1 VVWAF
6 EAAVPVT
13 VMPYRTVLVS
23 PIVVI
28 VAEAI
33 TGGVTVAG
41 LTVQVGVSVVDCGS
55 AGVTWQL
62 RSTVPL
68 NPFTV
73 PTVTCADD
81 VPPGATAFSDSGP
94 ATSVKLC
101 ADAHE
106 GRARRTPSRH
116 KAEIPADLPLVTKLD
131 SDKRDRK
138 NRGFNKKGFK
148 KKNLNKKDF
157 ANKISTNKDFA
168 SKDFNASDFRDS
180 DGDDSDFDMSRFRF
194 N

>member
-1 VVWAF
+1 
-6 EAAVPVT
+6 
-13 VMPYRTVLVS
+13 MLYRTVLVS

-41 LTVQVGVSVVDCGS
+41 LTEQVGVSVVDCGS

-81 VPPGATAFSDSGP
+81 VPPGATAFSESGP
-94 ATSVKLC
+94 ADSVKLC
-101 ADAHE
+101 ADAHD
-106 GRARRTPSRH
+106 GSARSTPSRH
-116 KAEIPADLPLVTKLD
+116 KAEIPADPLLATKLD
-131 SDKRDRK
+131 FDQPGFDQRDRNNLAFNK
-138 NRGFNKKGFK
+138 SGFNKKGFK
-148 KKNLNKKDF
+148 KKNLNKKDL
-157 ANKISTNKDFA
+157 AN
-168 SKDFNASDFRDS
+168 KDFNASDFCDS
-180 DGDDSDFDMSRFRF
+180 DGDDSDFNMSRFRF

>member
-1 VVWAF
+1 
-6 EAAVPVT
+6 
-13 VMPYRTVLVS
+13 MPYRTVLVS

-101 ADAHE
+101 ADAHD
-106 GRARRTPSRH
+106 GKARRTPSRH
-116 KAEIPADLPLVTKLD
+116 KAEIPADLLPVTKLD
-131 SDKRDRK
+131 CDERDR
-138 NRGFNKKGFK
+138 NNCGFNKEGFK
-148 KKNLNKKDF
+148 KKDF

-168 SKDFNASDFRDS
+168 SKFLTPRTSATQTATTQIST
-180 DGDDSDFDMSRFRF
+180 
-194 N
+194 

>member
-1 VVWAF
+1 
-6 EAAVPVT
+6 
-13 VMPYRTVLVS
+13 MLYRTVLVS

-41 LTVQVGVSVVDCGS
+41 LTAQVGVSVVDCGS

-81 VPPGATAFSDSGP
+81 VPPGATAFSESGP
-94 ATSVKLC
+94 ADSVKLC
-101 ADAHE
+101 ADAHD
-106 GRARRTPSRH
+106 GRARSAPSKH
-116 KAEIPADLPLVTKLD
+116 KAEIPADRLPATKLD
-131 SDKRDRK
+131 SDKRDCNNRDFNK
-138 NRGFNKKGFK
+138 NGFNTKGFK
-148 KKNLNKKDF
+148 KKNLKKKIF
-157 ANKISTNKDFA
+157 ANKDFA
-168 SKDFNASDFRDS
+168 SKDFNASDFCDS
-180 DGDDSDFDMSRFRF
+180 DGDDSDFNMSRFRF

>member
-1 VVWAF
+1 
-6 EAAVPVT
+6 
-13 VMPYRTVLVS
+13 MLYRTVLVS

-41 LTVQVGVSVVDCGS
+41 LTEQVGVSVVDCGS
-55 AGVTWQL
+55 AGVTSQL

-81 VPPGATAFSDSGP
+81 VPPGATAFSESGP
-94 ATSVKLC
+94 ADSVKLC
-101 ADAHE
+101 AAAHD
-106 GRARRTPSRH
+106 GRARSIPSRH
-116 KAEIPADLPLVTKLD
+116 KAGIPADRLQAAKLD
-131 SDKRDRK
+131 FDKLDFDKRDR
-138 NRGFNKKGFK
+138 NNPAFNKNGWNKKDFK
-148 KKNLNKKDF
+148 KENLNKKDF
-157 ANKISTNKDFA
+157 A
-168 SKDFNASDFRDS
+168 SKNFNASDFCDS
-180 DGDDSDFDMSRFRF
+180 DGDDSDFNMSRFRF

>member
-1 VVWAF
+1 VVVVWAF

-41 LTVQVGVSVVDCGS
+41 LTEQVGVSVVDCGS

-81 VPPGATAFSDSGP
+81 VPPGATAFSESGP
-94 ATSVKLC
+94 ASSVKLC
-101 ADAHE
+101 ADAHD
-106 GRARRTPSRH
+106 GRARRTPSRQ
-116 KAEIPADLPLVTKLD
+116 KAEIPADLLLATKLD

-138 NRGFNKKGFK
+138 NRGLNKKGFK

-157 ANKISTNKDFA
+157 ANKDF
-168 SKDFNASDFRDS
+168 SASDFCDS
-180 DGDDSDFDMSRFRF
+180 DGDDSDFNMSRFRF